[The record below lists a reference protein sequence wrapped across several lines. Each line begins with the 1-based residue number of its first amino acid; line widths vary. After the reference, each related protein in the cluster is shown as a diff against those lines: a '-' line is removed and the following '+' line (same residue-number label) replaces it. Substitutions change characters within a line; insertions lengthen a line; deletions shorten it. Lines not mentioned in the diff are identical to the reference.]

1 MGWILQFSLRM
12 TSALAMVADAIDE
25 ARKDDGRISPDEAEA
40 IARKLSAEGDWIRIN
55 VQGTDV
61 AGPEAQALLFAGLA
75 RICARASNARA

>member
-1 MGWILQFSLRM
+1 M

-55 VQGTDV
+55 VKGTDV

-75 RICARASNARA
+75 RICARANNARA